1 MFICDYYASTINYSC
16 FISVLIIDDN
26 QIRFW
31 LVRACHVIVIL
42 ISDWSVDGQMG
53 TMGRKCIWNISYTM
67 ISWSV
72 IIIWSNC
79 STDCGVRTMR
89 VTAALSD
96 QYPAHNIQI
105 FSHRFSP
112 EFCISFKHKLITSAL
127 PVHSFLFAPLL
138 QCCGILLKLL
148 TMEQSFRD
156 WNETLHMISFLTTF
170 TSLLAS
176 SCSPHSIFSW
186 WRMCNIVD
194 SRILRG

>member
-1 MFICDYYASTINYSC
+1 MT
-16 FISVLIIDDN
+16 
-26 QIRFW
+26 
-31 LVRACHVIVIL
+31 
-42 ISDWSVDGQMG
+42 
-53 TMGRKCIWNISYTM
+53 
-67 ISWSV
+67 
-72 IIIWSNC
+72 
-79 STDCGVRTMR
+79 
-89 VTAALSD
+89 VTGALSD

-105 FSHRFSP
+105 FSHRFSS

-176 SCSPHSIFSW
+176 PAPLIPSSPGEECATQLTVASSAGRTRHLMNYSSLAAQTFLHLNSSSSIVVTHSI
-186 WRMCNIVD
+186 
-194 SRILRG
+194 L